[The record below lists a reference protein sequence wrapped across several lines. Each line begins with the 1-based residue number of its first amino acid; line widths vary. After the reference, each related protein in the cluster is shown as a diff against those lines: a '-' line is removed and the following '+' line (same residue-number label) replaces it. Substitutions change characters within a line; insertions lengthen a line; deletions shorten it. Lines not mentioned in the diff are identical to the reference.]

1 MRTNTT
7 QPSTTKHISRK
18 QLSELQIEVLK
29 ILYKFRFSNSKLI
42 SQYQGQTT
50 RNINVRL
57 SNLLTQK
64 YIGRNY
70 DGSYKIKH
78 QSATY
83 YLLPKAIKLLKA
95 DPELDPKG
103 LHLLYY
109 NRTAKQAFINHW
121 LRIFRIYLI
130 LDELYGDNLE
140 FFTST
145 EIAEQ
150 TKFPRPLPD
159 VFLKLIN
166 RNKNTPDYILELVD
180 GNQSLARIKQ
190 RINRY
195 LSHYE
200 KGDWQHIS
208 GNNYPR
214 ILLIFDN
221 IGLERE
227 LQRYIARMLNNKG
240 IVNLTFYTTTLKA
253 LYSSTTTQDS
263 IYSNVLEPTTLSSLF

>member
-7 QPSTTKHISRK
+7 QLSTTNHISKK

-42 SQYQGQTT
+42 SQYQGQSI

-57 SNLLTQK
+57 SNLLTQE

-70 DGSYKIKH
+70 DSSYRIKH
-78 QSATY
+78 LSATY
-83 YLLPKAIKLLKA
+83 FLLPKAIKILKA

-121 LRIFRIYLI
+121 LRIFRIYLK
-130 LDELYGDNLE
+130 LDELYQDNLE

-150 TKFPRPLPD
+150 TSLPRPLPD
-159 VFLKLIN
+159 VLLKFSGQYA
-166 RNKNTPDYILELVD
+166 NTPDYMLELVD
-180 GNQSLARIKQ
+180 SNKSLVRNKQ

-195 LSHYE
+195 ISHYE
-200 KGDWQHIS
+200 QGSWEHI
-208 GNNYPR
+208 NHPR

-227 LQRYIARMLNNKG
+227 LQRHIARTLNNKA
-240 IVNLTFYTTTLKA
+240 ILDLTFYTTTLKA
-253 LYSSTTTQDS
+253 LYSSTKTQDN
-263 IYSNVLEPTTLSSLF
+263 IYSNVLDPKILTSLS